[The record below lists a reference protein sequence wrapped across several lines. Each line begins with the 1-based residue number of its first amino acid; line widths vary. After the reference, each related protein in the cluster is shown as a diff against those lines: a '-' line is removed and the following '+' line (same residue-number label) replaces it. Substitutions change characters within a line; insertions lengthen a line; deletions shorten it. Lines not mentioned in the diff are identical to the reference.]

1 MRAMRHREARRGRFL
16 RIGANL
22 PATGG
27 SRPARAAVALAALL
41 ALGACGTA
49 QRLGEAIA
57 GPPPGPRGFL
67 GAVAAEEPRA
77 ALVARDVL
85 AAGGNAAD
93 AAVAAGFALA
103 VTLPSR
109 ATLGGGGACLIH
121 DPRRGAEAVLFPPGA
136 RGAVPAGA
144 DRPAAV
150 PLLARGLFLVH
161 SRSGRT
167 RFEELLRPA
176 EDLARGGMTVSRAFA
191 ADLAAVAGPLAAD
204 PVAREV
210 FFAGGTR
217 PPEEGTRL
225 IQPGLAATLGQMRS
239 AGVGELHQGLLA
251 RRLAEASVA
260 AGGGLTIEELRAGLP
275 RTLPA
280 VSQPLGGETLSAL
293 PTPGGEAA
301 LAALAGDAASRFG
314 GAFGASTS
322 LAVMDRQGGAVACVF
337 TANNLFG
344 TGRVAAGTG
353 ILLAAAPG
361 AVPAPPLAALML
373 HGRGGQGL
381 RAVAAGSGQAAAPEA
396 AALPFA
402 AFSRGTSVADS
413 VAVAPEPGR
422 SLLIGC
428 RGPVVSAAGSCAAAA
443 DPRGAG
449 LGLLVGAP

>member
-1 MRAMRHREARRGRFL
+1 MRAKRRGRFL
-16 RIGANL
+16 RIGGNL
-22 PATGG
+22 PAAGG
-27 SRPARAAVALAALL
+27 ARPARAALACAALL
-41 ALGACGTA
+41 ALSACGTA
-49 QRLGEAIA
+49 QRLGDAIA
-57 GPPPGPRGFL
+57 GPPQGPRGFL

-136 RGAVPAGA
+136 RGALPPST
-144 DRPAAV
+144 DRPAAL
-150 PLLARGLFLVH
+150 PQLARGLFLVH

-176 EDLARGGMTVSRAFA
+176 EDLARGGMTISRAFA

-210 FFAGGTR
+210 FFGGGTR

-225 IQPGLAATLGQMRS
+225 VQPGLAATLGQLRS
-239 AGVGELHQGLLA
+239 SGVGDLHQGLLA

-260 AGGGLTIEELRAGLP
+260 AGGGLTIEELRAALP
-275 RTLPA
+275 RALPA
-280 VSQPLGGETLSAL
+280 VSQPLGAETVSAL

-314 GAFGASTS
+314 GAVGATTA
-322 LAVMDRQGGAVACVF
+322 LAVLDRQGGAVACVF

-361 AVPAPPLAALML
+361 GAVQPPPLAALVV

-381 RAVAAGSGQAAAPEA
+381 RAVSVGSGQAAAPEA
-396 AALPFA
+396 AALPLA
-402 AFSRGTSVADS
+402 AFTRGVAVADA

-422 SLLIGC
+422 SLLLAC
-428 RGPVVSAAGSCAAAA
+428 RGPVLSAAGTCAASG
-443 DPRGAG
+443 DPRGSG